1 MNKFK
6 TFLVMLAFLGLSV
19 NVASAQTET
28 VTFAGFD
35 GVGMIKTLIQNA
47 IDNVHGAGGGTVIIN
62 GEKTNVDSKLTF
74 TIHENV
80 TVIWQAEYKGG
91 FDGGSYAAN
100 KMFVINGDGVF
111 VIAEGA
117 DVEATFHSHASGA
130 FNFEGDVKVKVS
142 GGAVASNGQAIGFG
156 NEENVDFEMS
166 GGLLTTS
173 GENYTAVSVNNGTI
187 KISGGEIKA
196 TANSGGA
203 INSNDADIIIFG
215 NAKLSAMAK
224 GRSVVGTGGTVT
236 VSGDPVLNGVW
247 DCISAQNVNIS
258 GGTLTS
264 VINTVGVVST
274 ANISGGTI
282 TAAGYA
288 VYNEYGG
295 IINISGGTIQ
305 TTDEGFA
312 VSCGEDGKINING
325 GTITAI
331 YGNAV
336 ACFDNGTANISGGTI
351 HSTEHVAV
359 ENRSTGS
366 INISGGTIYSTNHI
380 AVQNYSGTIN
390 INGGLIQSTNDIAV
404 VNVEGK
410 VNISGGMVRA
420 TNSAAIFNEPTGA
433 VNIAGGIVFAY
444 GTEIANIIEGN
455 YLQVGNS
462 VIVGWNEAAGT
473 TSYTAGTSDDIYK
486 LPATATAVWATKESD
501 NGIAVANGTNTGFIP
516 IEGITIT
523 VGIEQLQVTNYE
535 LQVYPNPTRGELQV
549 TSDEL
554 QVTSIEIYDVMGRT
568 VGANLRVC
576 PTSNVIN
583 IEHLENGVYF
593 LKIQTDE
600 GVITRKVVKN

>member
-196 TANSGGA
+196 TEERGGA

-282 TAAGYA
+282 TAGGYA

-390 INGGLIQSTNDIAV
+390 INGGLI
-404 VNVEGK
+404 
-410 VNISGGMVRA
+410 RA
-420 TNSAAIFNEPTGA
+420 TNSAAIYNEPTGA

-535 LQVYPNPTRGELQV
+535 LQEGALYNIFGVTGQMLMQGNLSGE
-549 TSDEL
+549 T
-554 QVTSIEIYDVMGRT
+554 TII
-568 VGANLRVC
+568 
-576 PTSNVIN
+576 NVSS
-583 IEHLENGVYF
+583 LSQGVYF
-593 LKIQTDE
+593 IKA
-600 GVITRKVVKN
+600 GNSVGKFVKE